1 MTIDKITDSDAQ
13 HLLGGYKMK
22 KKLLLGLTVLTL
34 GTMAF
39 TGCGSSSSSQKVSV
53 VGSTTVAEPME
64 KLGEKYKEVKP
75 EVEIEVQGNGS
86 SAGIKAVSDGTADVG
101 MSSRELSD
109 SEQSLGLKETVI
121 AHDGIAIVVNPANG
135 ISDLTLEQVKD
146 IYEGKITNWSQVGGI
161 NQDIIVVT
169 REAGSG
175 TRSALEEI
183 VGLQDADKASTITD
197 TALVSEG
204 TGSIMATVASKEA
217 AIGYISLGYMNDTV
231 KGLSIDGVVP
241 SAETV
246 KSGEYKISR
255 PLLLLT
261 KESTNENTTDFLNF
275 IVGTEGQEIIAEK
288 YISILD

>member
-1 MTIDKITDSDAQ
+1 
-13 HLLGGYKMK
+13 MK
-22 KKLLLGLTVLTL
+22 KKLLLGFTVLTL

-39 TGCGSSSSSQKVSV
+39 TGCGSSSSSQKISV

-64 KLGEKYKEVKP
+64 KLAEKYKEVQP
-75 EVEIEVQGNGS
+75 EVAVEVQGNGS

-101 MSSRELSD
+101 MSSRELSE

-135 ISDLTLEQVKD
+135 VSDLTLEQVKD
-146 IYEGKITNWSQVGGI
+146 IYEGKITNWSQVGGT

-231 KGLSIDGVVP
+231 KGLNIDGVVP
-241 SAETV
+241 SSEAV

-261 KESTNENTTDFLNF
+261 KEDANTNTTDFVNF
-275 IVGTEGQEIIAEK
+275 VVDAQGQEIVAEK
-288 YISILD
+288 YISILN